1 MALFTDWG
9 AVAPR
14 ASDLDFGDLKRG
26 YGIGFRFNTAK
37 AVLFRLDIATGG
49 GEGVRY
55 LMKFSKMF

>member
-1 MALFTDWG
+1 M
-9 AVAPR
+9 
-14 ASDLDFGDLKRG
+14 KRG